1 MQVVYEEMTHNG
13 EKSYLAKLNLIDG
26 IQFRHVKN
34 CLMFMW
40 CNDWVCSDWTLD
52 IVFLVRD
59 GI

>member
-34 CLMFMW
+34 YLMFMW

-52 IVFLVRD
+52 VVFLVHD
-59 GI
+59 GM

>member
-1 MQVVYEEMTHNG
+1 MQVVYKEMTHNG

-26 IQFRHVKN
+26 IQFRYVKN

-52 IVFLVRD
+52 VVFLVRD
-59 GI
+59 GM

>member
-1 MQVVYEEMTHNG
+1 MTHNG

-52 IVFLVRD
+52 VVFLVRD
-59 GI
+59 GM

>member
-34 CLMFMW
+34 CLMFIW
-40 CNDWVCSDWTLD
+40 YNDWVCSDWTLD
-52 IVFLVRD
+52 VVFLVRD
-59 GI
+59 GM